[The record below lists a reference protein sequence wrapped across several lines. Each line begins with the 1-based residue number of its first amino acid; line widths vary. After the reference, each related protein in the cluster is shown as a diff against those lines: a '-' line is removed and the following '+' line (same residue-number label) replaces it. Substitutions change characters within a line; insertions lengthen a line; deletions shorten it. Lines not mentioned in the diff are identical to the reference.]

1 VAQNHDYSIGMPTPP
16 GPSVTVLLERARA
29 GDRDAL
35 AALLPLV
42 YDELRRIARM
52 QMRRERPGQTIDA
65 TGLVHE
71 AWLRLSGS
79 SHLSPHNRAHFL
91 GIAANAMRQILV
103 ERARARHAA
112 KRGGHRER
120 VTLGEAAAPAP
131 PPSVDVLALDVAL
144 DKLAALDPEQSRLVE
159 LRYFGGLT
167 VEETAE
173 ALNISPATVKRRW
186 ASARAFLAA
195 ELIEP

>member
-1 VAQNHDYSIGMPTPP
+1 MPTPP

-71 AWLRLSGS
+71 AGLRLSGA

-91 GIAANAMRQILV
+91 GIAANALLV
-103 ERARARHAA
+103 
-112 KRGGHRER
+112 
-120 VTLGEAAAPAP
+120 TNTAAAAATITW
-131 PPSVDVLALDVAL
+131 VLASYLHHGKVSVVGASCVDL
-144 DKLAALDPEQSRLVE
+144 
-159 LRYFGGLT
+159 
-167 VEETAE
+167 TAE
-173 ALNISPATVKRRW
+173 SLEVVV
-186 ASARAFLAA
+186 
-195 ELIEP
+195 

>member
-1 VAQNHDYSIGMPTPP
+1 
-16 GPSVTVLLERARA
+16 VLLERARA

-71 AWLRLSGS
+71 AWLRLSAS
-79 SHLSPHNRAHFL
+79 SHLAPHNRAHFL

-120 VTLGEAAAPAP
+120 VTLTEASAPEP
-131 PPSVDVLALDVAL
+131 PPSVDVLDLDVAL
-144 DKLAALDPEQSRLVE
+144 DKLAALDPDQARLVE

-173 ALNISPATVKRRW
+173 AMHLSPATVKRRW

>member
-1 VAQNHDYSIGMPTPP
+1 MPTPS

-71 AWLRLSGS
+71 AWLRLSAS
-79 SHLSPHNRAHFL
+79 SHLAPHNRAHFL

-120 VTLGEAAAPAP
+120 VTLTEASTCSTSTSRSTSS
-131 PPSVDVLALDVAL
+131 PPSTPIRRGWSNCATS
-144 DKLAALDPEQSRLVE
+144 AASPSR
-159 LRYFGGLT
+159 
-167 VEETAE
+167 
-173 ALNISPATVKRRW
+173 KRPKRCT
-186 ASARAFLAA
+186 SRRRR
-195 ELIEP
+195 